1 MEDSISS
8 GQGGGDSRS
17 LPTRGERI
25 RRRNRT
31 ITSCLECRRRKLG
44 CNKTH
49 PCTHCRLHGRGCV
62 YISNALDPHS
72 QIKLAE
78 IKEEWGSIER
88 KLERDIARVG
98 HPRVDDP
105 LAGRSEEGILAEEG
119 EQDLE
124 PSPMAVTDAAY
135 EDDADGELYDLGIQ
149 MGRMRCLNHAT
160 HQVWMY
166 ADFRGGRINE
176 RIGGLY
182 RPMMAEEVRAVTSSP
197 PL

>member
-1 MEDSISS
+1 MEGPISS
-8 GQGGGDSRS
+8 GQDGGDDRS

-49 PCTHCRLHGRGCV
+49 PCTHCRLHGRNCV
-62 YISNALDPHS
+62 YISTALDPRS
-72 QIKLAE
+72 QVKLAE

-88 KLERDIARVG
+88 KLERDIARAG
-98 HPRVDDP
+98 HPQSDDP
-105 LAGRSEEGILAEEG
+105 LPGRAKENIPAGEG

-124 PSPMAVTDAAY
+124 PSPLAVTDAAY

-149 MGRMRCLNHAT
+149 LGRMRCWNHAT
-160 HQVWMY
+160 HE
-166 ADFRGGRINE
+166 RGCSMLTSE
-176 RIGGLY
+176 VTGL
-182 RPMMAEEVRAVTSSP
+182 TSV
-197 PL
+197 LVACIVQ